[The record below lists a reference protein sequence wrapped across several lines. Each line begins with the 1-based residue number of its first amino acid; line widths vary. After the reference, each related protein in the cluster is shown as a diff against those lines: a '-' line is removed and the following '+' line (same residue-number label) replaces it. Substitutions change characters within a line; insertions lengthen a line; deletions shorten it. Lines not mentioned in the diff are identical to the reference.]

1 MGNECLYHLLQGNNS
16 TKCHNAHTVPLN
28 ISYHPLA
35 RQESRLVRQDSRIE
49 RQDSCLDRQD
59 THLTRSFKNCKYN
72 GLIFLRDFNCLLQNK
87 AIDAR
92 AN

>member
-16 TKCHNAHTVPLN
+16 TKCHNAYTVPLN
-28 ISYHPLA
+28 ISYHTLM
-35 RQESRLVRQDSRIE
+35 RQESCLVRQDSRIE

-59 THLTRSFKNCKYN
+59 THLTRSFKKFKYN
-72 GLIFLRDFNCLLQNK
+72 GFIFLQDFNCLLQNK
-87 AIDAR
+87 AIHVQ